1 MYRPWVAPAC
11 GPHERY
17 GIHHGVTTQ
26 MSNDEK
32 DIAYSAEYDAY
43 YNPVTNEWIDTKCD
57 DPTCEFCSTRP
68 AQPLKDL
75 P

>member
-1 MYRPWVAPAC
+1 M
-11 GPHERY
+11 
-17 GIHHGVTTQ
+17 IKN
-26 MSNDEK
+26 NDEK

-68 AQPLKDL
+68 AQPLKD
-75 P
+75 PQ

>member
-1 MYRPWVAPAC
+1 M
-11 GPHERY
+11 
-17 GIHHGVTTQ
+17 IKN
-26 MSNDEK
+26 NDEK
-32 DIAYSAEYDAY
+32 DTAYSAEYDAY

-75 P
+75 PWACIYTTPVSALAASAKAK